1 MEVLALTVFG
11 SLVLASLFVVLF
23 LSNGKTAAPEQ
34 DSLLPL
40 TDGKVPTAPVKTQG
54 EQTSTSRITH
64 TTQEK

>member
-23 LSNGKTAAPEQ
+23 LSNGKTSAPEQ

-40 TDGKVPTAPVKTQG
+40 TDGKAPSTPIDPG
-54 EQTSTSRITH
+54 EPTSTSRLPSKNDH
-64 TTQEK
+64 G